1 MKMTVQQVFTA
12 HRTLTAIIDA
22 GRPLPQKGAYRL
34 ARMHAKL
41 RVEFDPIAAKYDA
54 LLLEHAAPVPDTVP
68 QRYAFTPA
76 FNEAWG
82 ELAAEEIEVAVE
94 PIPLAL
100 LDLGD
105 SVAGAITA
113 AELISLGELVSE

>member
-1 MKMTVQQVFTA
+1 MKMTVQQVFNA
-12 HRTLTAIIDA
+12 HRTLNDIVTA
-22 GRPLPQKGAYRL
+22 GRPLPQRGAYRL
-34 ARMHAKL
+34 ARMHDQLKI
-41 RVEFDPIAAKYDA
+41 EFDRIAPKYDA
-54 LLLEHAAPVPDTVP
+54 LLIEHAEPVPDTVP
-68 QRYAFTPA
+68 QRYSFTPA

-82 ELAAEEIEVAVE
+82 EIANDEIEVAVE

-113 AELISLGELVSE
+113 AELISLGELVAE

>member
-1 MKMTVQQVFTA
+1 MKMTVQQVFNA
-12 HRTLTAIIDA
+12 HQTLTAIA

-34 ARMHAKL
+34 ARMHDQLK
-41 RVEFDPIAAKYDA
+41 VEFDRIAPKYDA
-54 LLLEHAAPVPDTVP
+54 LLFKYATPVPDTEP

-82 ELAAEEIEVAVE
+82 ELAGEEIEVAVE

-113 AELISLGELVSE
+113 AELISLGELVTDA